1 MKLLDTNVF
10 VYSRGEPHPYREP
23 SRTILRTAEAQ
34 GDAFGVDVEALQEL
48 LDLYA
53 RRGQRAFAVRIVE
66 ETLALFPDPFPVTR
80 REVEEAADIVKGYR
94 KLSPRD
100 AIHAAVVFTHGLEG
114 IVSGDR
120 SFDRLAGL
128 TRFDPLELAAG

>member
-23 SRTILRTAEAQ
+23 SRAIIRMAEVQA
-34 GDAFGVDVEALQEL
+34 DVFGVDVEALQEL

-53 RRGQRAFAVRIVE
+53 RRGRRSFAVQIVE
-66 ETLALFPDPFPVTR
+66 ETLALFPDPLPVTR
-80 REVEEAADIVKGYR
+80 REVEEATDIVKGYR
-94 KLSPRD
+94 RLSPRD

-114 IVSGDR
+114 IVSADR
-120 SFDRLAGL
+120 GFDRVAGL
-128 TRFDPLELAAG
+128 TRFDPLDLAAG